1 MTYLIVL
8 KVKLEAVDES
18 NSSVDDILLYFL
30 DSILEQLTE
39 HLSVNKNDF
48 FSASPTI
55 TSTGIENELD

>member
-8 KVKLEAVDES
+8 KVKLEVVDES

-48 FSASPTI
+48 SHPRQQ
-55 TSTGIENELD
+55 